1 MDQGNLTRVKEFILL
16 GLTDIQELKT
26 PLFWVFLMIFI
37 LTLLGNLSIITLIW
51 ISSHLHTP
59 MYFLLSNLSVLDLCY
74 CSVITPN
81 MLANFLVERQSM
93 SFSGCAVQM
102 FIFVMLGSTEDFILA
117 SMAYD
122 RYAAICH
129 PLHYS
134 SMITNKVCIYLVVGS
149 YLGGLANSLVQTTF
163 TFTSTFCGPNQISHF
178 LCDIPP
184 LLKLSCS
191 DTTLNEV
198 ALFIVA
204 GAMVFGCL
212 TVILVSYLRIILTIL
227 KIRSSEGRRRTFSTC
242 SSHFICV
249 TLFFGTVLFMYFRP
263 SSKYALDQDRVA
275 SLCYTVMIPMLNPLI
290 YSLRN
295 QQVKMTILQH
305 LRKTCVLKSSIW

>member
-1 MDQGNLTRVKEFILL
+1 MEQGNLTRVKEFILL
-16 GLTDIQELKT
+16 GLTDIPELKT
-26 PLFWVFLMIFI
+26 PLFWLFLVVFII
-37 LTLLGNLSIITLIW
+37 TLLGNLSIIALVW
-51 ISSHLHTP
+51 FSPHLHTP
-59 MYFLLSNLSVLDLCY
+59 MYILLGNLSVLDLCY
-74 CSVITPN
+74 CCVITPN
-81 MLANFLVERQSM
+81 MLANFLSKRQIISL
-93 SFSGCAVQM
+93 SGCAAQM
-102 FIFVMLGSTEDFILA
+102 FIFVMLGSTEDFLLA
-117 SMAYD
+117 VMAYD

-134 SMITNKVCIYLVVGS
+134 SIITNRVCIYLVVGS
-149 YLGGLANSLVQTTF
+149 YLGGLGNSVVQTTF
-163 TFTSTFCGPNQISHF
+163 TFMSTFCGPNQISHF

-184 LLKLSCS
+184 LLNLSCS
-191 DTTLNEV
+191 DTTPNEV

-212 TVILVSYLRIILTIL
+212 TLILVSYVRIIVTIL
-227 KIRSSEGRRRTFSTC
+227 MIRSSEGRRRTFSTC

-275 SLCYTVMIPMLNPLI
+275 SLCYTVIIPMLNPLI

-295 QQVKMTILQH
+295 HQVKKTMLHH
-305 LRKTCVLKSSIW
+305 LRNTCVLK